1 MGRLVVVV
9 PLREDA
15 HRDAL
20 ALLRQGPPLDLEAGG
35 VERYGAFMT
44 DREAILVLEI
54 PGLPGSDGLPW
65 QDLSSWR
72 NGAGWQRCASSPP
85 RLAESIHSWE
95 RPRDLEGV
103 FFGPLPGPGNS
114 DGGDN
119 LPDLPRV
126 GSSTDHVA

>member
-20 ALLRQGPPLDLEAGG
+20 ALLRQGPPVDLEAHG
-35 VERYGAFMT
+35 VQGYWAFVT
-44 DREAILVLEI
+44 SGEAVLVLEG
-54 PGLPGSDGLPW
+54 PGIGRSDGGSPW
-65 QDLSSWR
+65 QDLSAWR
-72 NGAGWQRCASSPP
+72 DGARWQQCAHGRP

-103 FFGPLPGPGNS
+103 SFGPLPGPGDS

-119 LPDLPRV
+119 LPDF
-126 GSSTDHVA
+126 T